1 MTGFSFRVPPRL
13 KLFLSYYKPYRKLL
27 VADLFCALVVA
38 ATALLLPLCARY
50 VTQNVLQQKTA
61 EPFAQIVFIGGVM
74 LVLVGIQAVCNM
86 FVDYRGHGMGAL
98 MESDMRS
105 DLFAHCQKLSFA
117 FYDEQRTGQLMSR
130 ITNDLFAISELC
142 HHGPE
147 DLTIAVL
154 KFAGAFIILMTINV
168 PLTIILFLFMPL
180 MTVYA
185 LYFNRKVNAALMRS
199 RARIGDV
206 NAQVEDTLAGI
217 RVVKAFTN
225 EALEQQKFARQNEQF
240 VASRLAGYKSETFF
254 YNGMEVFVHL
264 FTITVIVVGGAGIVL
279 NALNLTDVVTFLLYV
294 GSLMEPIHRV
304 VNLARLYQ
312 EGITGF
318 NRFLEIMEIEPAI
331 QDAPQAV
338 DLKHVQGH
346 IEFRNVS
353 FRYRDDH
360 ECVLKGL
367 SVSIKAGEYVALVGS
382 SGVGKTT
389 LCTLIPRF
397 YEVTEGQILVD
408 GQDVR
413 HIRQCALRNH
423 IGVVQQETY
432 LFAGSIA
439 DNIRYGKPDASDDAI
454 VEAARRAHAH
464 EFIMALPEGY
474 ATDVGQRGIKL
485 SGGQKQRLSIARVFL
500 KNPPIIILD
509 EATSALDNE
518 SENAVQEAM
527 ESLFVNRTVLVIA
540 HRLSTVRHAQRIL
553 VLTENGI
560 DEQGTHDEL
569 LALNG
574 LYARLYHFQLRL

>member
-38 ATALLLPLCARY
+38 AMALLLPLCARY

-185 LYFNRKVNAALMRS
+185 LYFNRKMNAALMRS

-318 NRFLEIMEIEPAI
+318 SRFLEIMEIEPAI

-346 IEFRNVS
+346 IEFQNVS

>member
-185 LYFNRKVNAALMRS
+185 LYFNRKMNAALMRS

-346 IEFRNVS
+346 IEFQNVS

>member
-86 FVDYRGHGMGAL
+86 VVDYRGHGMGAL

-185 LYFNRKVNAALMRS
+185 LYFNRKMNAALMRS

-346 IEFRNVS
+346 IEFQNVS